1 MKKKV
6 LLIALTILPIILSA
20 QKNIRKDSIS
30 LFRITEDNLTSGREI
45 TKSKGYISNIDIQD
59 NGQINFTVLK
69 QTTGYFSP
77 EKKKGLSAGINTIP
91 GLVKITFNE
100 NGLQKK
106 DDYLL
111 NLNSGLKNP
120 IKYTLSD
127 ITSTTGGVSAKEV
140 ISNETMGKDLSTA
153 LTEDAKGFNYTG
165 NTLEIKGFD
174 IENGSFVYQNRKYAF
189 VPYIGQY
196 LYFSASPK
204 VKLPIKF
211 EPNAYFINY
220 SENSITYF
228 QSKQLGGKPS
238 IITADSTGKIISRND
253 IAELGDLAF
262 ASNTRVQK
270 YNQANIV
277 SSSNLREYKGS
288 DWLFAPAPKSG
299 LEEYMIIRV
308 NEKGEIIFKHKFT
321 VKSEGFSY
329 AQSAVVSNQDDCF
342 IRIITGK
349 GLRYQTFFI
358 KVAKDGV
365 SYTHLVDKDNERKT
379 EVINSS
385 GRSTSVGDFKYN
397 ILVSLPNNELLVGGH
412 DFMTTKGTYDYS
424 FMHLSKDG
432 EIKKYYNTTSHT
444 PKDLKI
450 DLPPFFPIVANDGRI
465 LLFTNEARIS
475 GNPLATFGNLDKELE
490 QGFPQSTKD
499 FLVDLNSKNLFIN
512 QSTVKKEPEKTS
524 SGLFGKLEKLSGGL
538 EAVTA
543 KDFMDSGI
551 AKEKINMD
559 DEVFLYSTGLN
570 IIDLNANKIQ
580 RFDLGKSGGYS
591 IPNNPFFAFNKEKNQ
606 ITIISRTLPTS
617 EMAGRK
623 SYPKSVYL
631 KTTVIGL

>member
-1 MKKKV
+1 MKKQI
-6 LLIALTILPIILSA
+6 LIFSLTILPIILSA

-45 TKSKGYISNIDIQD
+45 VKSKGYVSNIDIQS
-59 NGQINFTVLK
+59 NGQIDFTVLK
-69 QTTGYFSP
+69 QTMGYFSP
-77 EKKKGLSAGINTIP
+77 EKKKGLSAGVNAIP
-91 GLVKITFNE
+91 GLVKISFNE
-100 NGLQKK
+100 NGLLKK
-106 DDYLL
+106 DEYLL

-120 IKYTLSD
+120 IKYTLTD
-127 ITSTTGGVSAKEV
+127 ITSTTGGVAAKDV
-140 ISNETMGKDLSTA
+140 IANETMGKDLNIA

-174 IENGSFVYQNRKYAF
+174 IENGGFVYQNRKYSF

-196 LYFSASPK
+196 IYLSASPK
-204 VKLPIKF
+204 VKLPIKSD
-211 EPNAYFINY
+211 PNAYFINS

-238 IITADSTGKIISRND
+238 IITADSTGKVIIRND
-253 IAELGDLAF
+253 IAELGDLVY
-262 ASNTRVQK
+262 ASSTRVQN

-277 SSSNLREYKGS
+277 SSSNLKEYKGS
-288 DWLFAPAPKSG
+288 DWLFVPAPKSG
-299 LEEYMIIRV
+299 SEEYMIIRV

-329 AQSAVVSNQDDCF
+329 AQSAVVSNQNDCF
-342 IRIITGK
+342 IRVITGK

-358 KVAKDGV
+358 KVAKEGV

-397 ILVSLPNNELLVGGH
+397 ILVSLANNELLVGGH

-444 PKDLKI
+444 PKELKI

-475 GNPLATFGNLDKELE
+475 GNPLTSFGNLDKELE

-499 FLVDLNSKNLFIN
+499 FLIDQNSKNLFIN
-512 QSTVKKEPEKTS
+512 QSMLKKEPEKTS

-538 EAVTA
+538 ETINA

-551 AKEKINMD
+551 KKEKINID
-559 DEVFLYSTGLN
+559 DEIFLYSTGLN
-570 IIDLNANKIQ
+570 IIDLNTNKIQ

-617 EMAGRK
+617 EMPGKK